1 LRSHPDRA
9 ATKLALLADHKPFT
23 PKVLAQD
30 RRDHASSKP
39 AAVRKLDHRT
49 TRLTTRARARVGAI
63 TTIVGEFSTFID
75 RDLP

>member
-1 LRSHPDRA
+1 
-9 ATKLALLADHKPFT
+9 LADHKPFT

-49 TRLTTRARARVGAI
+49 TRLPRELARGWARSPRSSAN
-63 TTIVGEFSTFID
+63 FPHSSTATF
-75 RDLP
+75 R